1 MLRQIGTSFSFVSLL
16 MRSRERSA
24 AMSIIKTAIASTL
37 STALVASQI
46 SLATAA
52 PLPTNVVTMK
62 SIAAAAGPTQ
72 VYWRGGWGGW
82 GWGAGAGLLSGAI
95 IGGAIAS
102 GGYGYYGAPYYYGY
116 PAYPYY
122 GYYAPRSV
130 YYGYGAYYGH
140 GSYGYYGYPRY
151 RQGDYYRYW

>member
-72 VYWRGGWGGW
+72 VYWRGG
-82 GWGAGAGLLSGAI
+82 
-95 IGGAIAS
+95 
-102 GGYGYYGAPYYYGY
+102 APYYYGY
-116 PAYPYY
+116 PTYPYY